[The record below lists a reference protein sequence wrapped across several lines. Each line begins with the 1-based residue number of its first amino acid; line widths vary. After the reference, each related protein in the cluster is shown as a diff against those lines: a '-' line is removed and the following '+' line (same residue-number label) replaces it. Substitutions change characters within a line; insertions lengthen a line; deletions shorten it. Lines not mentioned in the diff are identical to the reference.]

1 MVIRQA
7 ETSTEELVV
16 LVAIVVLVAAETVIA
31 GVVKREQ
38 YFTRQVL
45 ATDRQ
50 QRAHQANGPGLGR
63 SNRQRRMGR

>member
-1 MVIRQA
+1 MAPKMVIRQA

-38 YFTRQVL
+38 YFTL
-45 ATDRQ
+45 KSFSD
-50 QRAHQANGPGLGR
+50 
-63 SNRQRRMGR
+63 

>member
-38 YFTRQVL
+38 YLTLEIFS
-45 ATDRQ
+45 D
-50 QRAHQANGPGLGR
+50 
-63 SNRQRRMGR
+63 